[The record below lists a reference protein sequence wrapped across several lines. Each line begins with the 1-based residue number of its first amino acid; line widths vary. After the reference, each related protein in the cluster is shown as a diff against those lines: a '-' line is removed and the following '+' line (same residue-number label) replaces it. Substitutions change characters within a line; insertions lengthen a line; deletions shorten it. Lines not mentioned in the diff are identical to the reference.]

1 MSRQLSQ
8 LLTPDLPA
16 GANTQFS
23 GCPPPGASLSGGHQ
37 SSMAGLK
44 SLLQHPTKGD
54 QRVKTTPE
62 VKADK
67 DRPSEQEEDS
77 QGTCAMRNSTA
88 ISSSNRGGGG
98 GGGAA
103 GGAGG
108 GGFNQILGSLL
119 WDRSLPA
126 DGGLFQLQYMDLEE
140 FLTDNGMGNIP
151 NSNNNNNSSSTA
163 QVPSQ
168 TSPSAVP
175 NQSSQCPP
183 SSPPPCSSASST
195 SSSPSLIGLEVAQ
208 PQGMLGGS
216 ECLHG
221 SQTSMND
228 SCESPCSSSS
238 SSCPPLLTPTGTG
251 PEGMGM
257 FDMDPSDMALSSI
270 PGQDNFDPRRHR
282 FSEDELKPQPMI
294 KKARKMLVPEDLKDE
309 KYWSRRCKN
318 NEAAKRSRDARR
330 LKENQISVRAAYLE
344 RENAALRQEVA
355 EMRKELGRCRN
366 ILSKYENHLADP

>member
-1 MSRQLSQ
+1 ML
-8 LLTPDLPA
+8 
-16 GANTQFS
+16 QFS
-23 GCPPPGASLSGGHQ
+23 DHLVHLCVCVCACVCACVCVCGNARKTVRKRDVQTDSGTRENERAQCICWLYLPGCLILVGLDVNNRGCKILFEVRLRYPWDPFQTYRITP
-37 SSMAGLK
+37 SSEPYPA
-44 SLLQHPTKGD
+44 
-54 QRVKTTPE
+54 
-62 VKADK
+62 ADK
-67 DRPSEQEEDS
+67 DRPSEQEEES
-77 QGTCAMRNSTA
+77 QGTCAMRNSAAISSANSSA
-88 ISSSNRGGGG
+88 ISSSNSSGGVTANSGGGGGG

-103 GGAGG
+103 GGGGGGAGG

-183 SSPPPCSSASST
+183 SSPPPCSSSASST

-221 SQTSMND
+221 EWTDAHAHTHTHMH
-228 SCESPCSSSS
+228 
-238 SSCPPLLTPTGTG
+238 TGTHTHCVCA
-251 PEGMGM
+251 GMVWSQCVTR
-257 FDMDPSDMALSSI
+257 DMSSI
-270 PGQDNFDPRRHR
+270 TKVVGWPR
-282 FSEDELKPQPMI
+282 
-294 KKARKMLVPEDLKDE
+294 
-309 KYWSRRCKN
+309 
-318 NEAAKRSRDARR
+318 
-330 LKENQISVRAAYLE
+330 
-344 RENAALRQEVA
+344 
-355 EMRKELGRCRN
+355 
-366 ILSKYENHLADP
+366 